1 MQNILSFT
9 RPSQRSAD
17 SPLRDG
23 SHCDDGEVS
32 RIAQDLATKYGYDA
46 ITLAKARAER
56 AREIG
61 DEVAQEIWEKVIAAV
76 TALKAHQF

>member
-1 MQNILSFT
+1 MQNISSFT
-9 RPSQRSAD
+9 RPSRPSMDAPM
-17 SPLRDG
+17 SGTP
-23 SHCDDGEVS
+23 CDDEEVS

-46 ITLAKARAER
+46 IPLAKARHER

-61 DEVAQEIWEKVIAAV
+61 DELAQEIWAKVIAAV

>member
-1 MQNILSFT
+1 LH
-9 RPSQRSAD
+9 
-17 SPLRDG
+17 DG
-23 SHCDDGEVS
+23 SHCDDGEVA

-46 ITLAKARAER
+46 LALAKARQER

-61 DEVAQEIWEKVIAAV
+61 DDLAQEIWGKVIAAV